1 MTTSISLVAATNT
14 SGAWRE
20 RRDVRHSRVFSVATR
35 GSGVS
40 GELLH
45 LHRVA
50 RVARSPFNP
59 YARARNARTWWL
71 LNIAS
76 HASHR
81 VPHATRRVATR

>member
-40 GELLH
+40 GELSGIGGSGV
-45 LHRVA
+45 R
-50 RVARSPFNP
+50 ARSPFNP
-59 YARARNARTWWL
+59 YARARNAHTWQL
-71 LNIAS
+71 TGTRALTPLRATPTAAS
-76 HASHR
+76 R
-81 VPHATRRVATR
+81 

>member
-40 GELLH
+40 GELSDH
-45 LHRVA
+45 DRVA
-50 RVARSPFNP
+50 RVARIPFNP
-59 YARARNARTWWL
+59 YARARNAHTWQL
-71 LNIAS
+71 TGTRALTPL
-76 HASHR
+76 R
-81 VPHATRRVATR
+81 ATPTAANR

>member
-40 GELLH
+40 GELSDH
-45 LHRVA
+45 DRAA
-50 RVARSPFNP
+50 REARIPFNP
-59 YARARNARTWWL
+59 YTRARNAHTGHL
-71 LNIAS
+71 PDHPSQTS
-76 HASHR
+76 HVSQTA
-81 VPHATRRVATR
+81 AVAR